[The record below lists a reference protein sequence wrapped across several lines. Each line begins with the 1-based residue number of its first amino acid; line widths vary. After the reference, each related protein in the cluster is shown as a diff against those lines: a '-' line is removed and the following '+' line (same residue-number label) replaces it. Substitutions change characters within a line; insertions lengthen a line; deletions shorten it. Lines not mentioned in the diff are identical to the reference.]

1 MGAYHEESKATM
13 NIDIRLCTEDEE
25 LRHIVNM
32 AERHPYPEY
41 DCEFSGYVVALL
53 ELIKNPMVR
62 MWIAYEDEK
71 PVGYLIAIRQ
81 KGLRNQISII
91 DIYFEP
97 SHRGMN
103 LIVDLIIK
111 VRDWAREDKAL
122 RVQWT
127 SKMSN
132 IKWEKILGG
141 AVDGDF
147 EIKVGEYRVLEWE
160 VV

>member
-1 MGAYHEESKATM
+1 M

-132 IKWEKILGG
+132 IKWEKILSG

-147 EIKVGEYRVLEWE
+147 QIKVGEYRVLEWE